1 MVIKALSCNKATLDS
16 GSWGCVSLEEGGSVQ
31 KIGMPLS
38 HVMFTT
44 YSGHWSSWIS
54 FWLLIASCCIP
65 YMIVPTPS
73 LPQSVTTL
81 PKNFPVALQ
90 RMTFLHEVGS
100 IKLQPFR
107 WKYVTIRK
115 ESIHPNAQHA
125 AKLQALNVLP
135 RISWIKAVC
144 KSMIL
149 KCFHQTFVKT
159 SEIEG
164 IYDICHQ
171 WCNFVRYGA
180 KFQHVKISGT

>member
-1 MVIKALSCNKATLDS
+1 MRVCHWKRGA
-16 GSWGCVSLEEGGSVQ
+16 SVQ
-31 KIGMPLS
+31 KIAMPLS

-90 RMTFLHEVGS
+90 KMTFLHEVGS

-164 IYDICHQ
+164 IYTTYVTSDATSWDMAPNFNTLKFLEHSCH
-171 WCNFVRYGA
+171 RT
-180 KFQHVKISGT
+180 K

>member
-1 MVIKALSCNKATLDS
+1 MVIKTLSCNKATLDS
-16 GSWGCVSLEEGGSVQ
+16 GSWGCVCVIRGEGSVQ

-65 YMIVPTPS
+65 YLIVPHAQLATIS
-73 LPQSVTTL
+73 HYITEELSCCL
-81 PKNFPVALQ
+81 AKN
-90 RMTFLHEVGS
+90 EVGS
-100 IKLQPFR
+100 IKLWPLR

-125 AKLQALNVLP
+125 AKLQALNFLP
-135 RISWIKAVC
+135 RISWIKAGC

-149 KCFHQTFVKT
+149 KCFYQTSVKT
-159 SEIEG
+159 SQSEIEG
-164 IYDICHQ
+164 VNDVCHQ
-171 WCNFVRYGA
+171 WSNFVRYSA